1 MIGKWKEGLKNA
13 GLQLQFNLFYIGM
26 LMFLVPAITVFCY
39 WQSQKILCEV
49 VTSDI
54 RNLVEKSNQIADSKL
69 QLAKQYTFYFLADKD
84 AQRLLR
90 EAEGCQDFSRLYFL
104 DGELKKIADRYFL
117 SSPDIY
123 SVNIV
128 TDHYTFGIEFSQ
140 NYIPAGAFKDSLV
153 YQIGMKSRERLA
165 WVPTYKFFQMYNQ
178 PELERVTGIDYYYMF
193 SMVRNL
199 ESLLREGRPDKERD
213 GEGFQI
219 LTINFVDSFWD
230 DVFLSIPEYQNVQH
244 MVLDERGAV
253 ITHSDKGRIGEVLE
267 EGWVQEIA
275 REKSGSRFV
284 ELDGKRV
291 MMSYGK
297 SSVTGWMSVFA
308 MEEKELWALHFSQL
322 QKSSLLI
329 FGLLL
334 ISVAAFSWVIRGW
347 VVRPVIRLTGEVEKV
362 EKDPEYQIPERGSR
376 EFRGLIS
383 AYNHMKT
390 RVRQLTRQNCEM
402 ESLYQASKLREINLQ
417 LNPHFIYNVLNM
429 LNLELIRDGEFEYSE
444 LVDDVI
450 YMMRYILDS
459 DNIAET
465 FGIDLKYTLHY
476 IDVVNRRYDGIYQLE
491 VAVEP
496 DLYETKVPKFML
508 QPIVENVFKHAFA
521 REGEKER
528 KIRISCYRREGMR
541 YFTVED
547 NGSGMDEKLME
558 QISRGEECSVGL
570 RNTRERVEHLYGLQ
584 ALLYAEASP
593 MGGAKVCIV
602 LPEGG

>member
-199 ESLLREGRPDKERD
+199 ESLLQIGR
-213 GEGFQI
+213 
-219 LTINFVDSFWD
+219 
-230 DVFLSIPEYQNVQH
+230 
-244 MVLDERGAV
+244 
-253 ITHSDKGRIGEVLE
+253 
-267 EGWVQEIA
+267 
-275 REKSGSRFV
+275 
-284 ELDGKRV
+284 
-291 MMSYGK
+291 
-297 SSVTGWMSVFA
+297 
-308 MEEKELWALHFSQL
+308 
-322 QKSSLLI
+322 
-329 FGLLL
+329 
-334 ISVAAFSWVIRGW
+334 
-347 VVRPVIRLTGEVEKV
+347 
-362 EKDPEYQIPERGSR
+362 
-376 EFRGLIS
+376 
-383 AYNHMKT
+383 
-390 RVRQLTRQNCEM
+390 
-402 ESLYQASKLREINLQ
+402 AS
-417 LNPHFIYNVLNM
+417 
-429 LNLELIRDGEFEYSE
+429 
-444 LVDDVI
+444 
-450 YMMRYILDS
+450 
-459 DNIAET
+459 
-465 FGIDLKYTLHY
+465 
-476 IDVVNRRYDGIYQLE
+476 
-491 VAVEP
+491 
-496 DLYETKVPKFML
+496 
-508 QPIVENVFKHAFA
+508 
-521 REGEKER
+521 
-528 KIRISCYRREGMR
+528 C
-541 YFTVED
+541 
-547 NGSGMDEKLME
+547 
-558 QISRGEECSVGL
+558 
-570 RNTRERVEHLYGLQ
+570 RERV
-584 ALLYAEASP
+584 
-593 MGGAKVCIV
+593 
-602 LPEGG
+602 

>member
-199 ESLLREGRPDKERD
+199 ESLLREGRPDKEGD

-284 ELDGKRV
+284 ELDGKLV
-291 MMSYGK
+291 MISYGK

-308 MEEKELWALHFSQL
+308 MEEKEL
-322 QKSSLLI
+322 
-329 FGLLL
+329 
-334 ISVAAFSWVIRGW
+334 
-347 VVRPVIRLTGEVEKV
+347 
-362 EKDPEYQIPERGSR
+362 
-376 EFRGLIS
+376 
-383 AYNHMKT
+383 
-390 RVRQLTRQNCEM
+390 
-402 ESLYQASKLREINLQ
+402 
-417 LNPHFIYNVLNM
+417 
-429 LNLELIRDGEFEYSE
+429 
-444 LVDDVI
+444 
-450 YMMRYILDS
+450 
-459 DNIAET
+459 
-465 FGIDLKYTLHY
+465 
-476 IDVVNRRYDGIYQLE
+476 
-491 VAVEP
+491 
-496 DLYETKVPKFML
+496 
-508 QPIVENVFKHAFA
+508 
-521 REGEKER
+521 
-528 KIRISCYRREGMR
+528 
-541 YFTVED
+541 
-547 NGSGMDEKLME
+547 
-558 QISRGEECSVGL
+558 
-570 RNTRERVEHLYGLQ
+570 
-584 ALLYAEASP
+584 
-593 MGGAKVCIV
+593 
-602 LPEGG
+602 